1 MARVKLTKAVVD
13 ALEVPKTGQAF
24 VWDSELQGFAV
35 RITPTGVKSWIVQM
49 MVRGA
54 QKRRMTIGQCSRVP
68 LDQARVEARRLLAH
82 ADLGRDVAQERKEAK
97 KVKPEANPTMAD
109 FAERWLDEVVA
120 RRNRPGTVKLR
131 RLLVKN
137 HITPH
142 IGTKRIADLTR
153 KDIEDLHHEVTKQYP
168 VAANRAVSTLSAIL
182 ATAMRWGLLSSNPAL
197 NVDRNAEEGRER
209 YLTPEEIK
217 ALATALDESP
227 AQDSADVV
235 RLLLLTGARVGEVLA
250 MRWEQLNL
258 EAGVWTKPAATTKQ
272 NKTHRVPLSP
282 PAVAVLTKRQQA
294 AKKKADLRD
303 ERRSKLDRGPEKGNP
318 WVFPGEGKDGH
329 MTAIRCF
336 WEAVCKRSGIKG
348 ARVHDLR
355 HTFASLLVSSGESL
369 PVVGALLGHTQAKT
383 TSRYAHLLDD
393 PLRAATARVAAI
405 AERGKL

>member
-1 MARVKLTKAVVD
+1 MARVRLSKAIVD
-13 ALEVPKTGQAF
+13 ELETPSEGQVF
-24 VWDSELQGFAV
+24 TWDAEVKGFAV
-35 RITPTGVKSWIVQM
+35 RVTSKGAKSWIVQM
-49 MVRGA
+49 KVRGG
-54 QKRRMTIGQCSRVP
+54 KERRMTVGLCSKLP
-68 LDQARVEARRLLAH
+68 LDRARVEARKLLAH
-82 ADLGRDVAQERKEAK
+82 ADLGRDVGKERKDARRIM
-97 KVKPEANPTMAD
+97 PEANPTMAD
-109 FAERWLDEVVA
+109 FAERWLDEVVE

-142 IGTKRIADLTR
+142 IGTKRLTELTR

-182 ATAMRWGLLSSNPAL
+182 ATAMRWGLLASNPAL

-217 ALATALDESP
+217 GLAKALDESP

-258 EAGVWTKPAATTKQ
+258 EVGVWTKPAATTKQ

-282 PAVAVLTKRQQA
+282 PAVLVLTKRQQA
-294 AKKKADLRD
+294 ARKKADERLR
-303 ERRSKLDRGPEKGNP
+303 RNTLDRRPEKGNP

-393 PLRAATARVAAI
+393 PLRAATNRVAEI
-405 AERGKL
+405 AESGKL